1 MSYEDFIY
9 IVLYFFKNIKN
20 YIWLLFKEVVDIFV
34 S

>member
-9 IVLYFFKNIKN
+9 FVLYFFENIKS
-20 YIWLLFKEVVDIFV
+20 YIRLLFKEVVDIFV